1 MNVFGVCV
9 MVCVFTGTGDFFQ
22 KRLPRTV
29 LIRIDVVEDQL
40 GVVVLLIFDM
50 ST

>member
-1 MNVFGVCV
+1 

-40 GVVVLLIFDM
+40 GVVVLFDIWYEHM
-50 ST
+50 IG